1 MNTILNR
8 KSIRKYKDIKV
19 NHDIVENLLKAGMA
33 APSARVSK

>member
-19 NHDIVENLLKAGMA
+19 NDDIAEDLLKAGMA
-33 APSARVSK
+33 VPPARVSR